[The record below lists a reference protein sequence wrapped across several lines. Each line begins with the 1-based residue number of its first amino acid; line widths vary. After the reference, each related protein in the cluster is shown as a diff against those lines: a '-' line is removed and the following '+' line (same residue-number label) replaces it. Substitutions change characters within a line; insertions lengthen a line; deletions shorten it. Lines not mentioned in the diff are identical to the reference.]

1 MDYNKKIRFKKNSLI
16 HNQKEHFMNRK
27 TLSKVGLSL
36 FLSLGLFLSSCT
48 NSTEP
53 VKPKQLVYNPTV
65 QEAQQQSD
73 AILSETVKQLSESM
87 AGYSKIPVAPHK
99 ALGKVSDSRDY
110 YYFDGWHVWKGTLN
124 QNPFGIP
131 GAYNADYLAKIQ
143 FKDNNYN
150 VKEFPDSAEYMGMYL
165 NAHAAFGF
173 VDGQPYGDEVWY
185 NYEGNA
191 TPLSDQTTLNGHG
204 TYERRWAGV
213 YNGEDTELH
222 YKLEILLKNLV
233 FTYDYHADDYTLYGN
248 IVAYVNNYNAQGAYI
263 KLMIRFNNSRTALI
277 ELYRNGSLVKT
288 YSFELPNFYQLYNLP
303 SLKTWN
309 FGPGFNF
316 PAPIPLG

>member
-1 MDYNKKIRFKKNSLI
+1 MNSKI
-16 HNQKEHFMNRK
+16 
-27 TLSKVGLSL
+27 LSKIGLSL
-36 FLSLGLFLSSCT
+36 FLLLGLFLSSCT

-73 AILSETVKQLSESM
+73 AILNETVKQLSESM

-110 YYFDGWHVWKGTLN
+110 YYFDGWHIWRGEIDK
-124 QNPFGIP
+124 NPFGIP
-131 GAYNADYLAKIQ
+131 EAYAAEYLAKIQ
-143 FKDNNYN
+143 FKDSNHN
-150 VKEFPDSAEYMGMYL
+150 VKEFPDSAAYMGMYL
-165 NAHAAFGF
+165 QAHAAFGF

-191 TPLSDQTTLNGHG
+191 TPLSDQTTINGHG

-222 YKLEILLKNLV
+222 YKLEMVLKNLV
-233 FTYDYHADDYTLYGN
+233 FTYDFHADDYTLNGN
-248 IVAYVNNYNAQGAYI
+248 IVAYVNNYNGPENAYI
-263 KLMIRFNNSRTALI
+263 KMIIRFNNSRTGLI
-277 ELYRNGSLVKT
+277 EVYMNGSLVKT
-288 YSFELPNFYQLYNLP
+288 YSLELPNFYQIYNLP

-309 FGPGFNF
+309 FGSEFNF
-316 PAPIPLG
+316 PAPIPLD